1 MRLVAQTLLT
11 DYIAEKRVTGSLL
24 TRLEKL
30 SDSASAECLA
40 EIVRVVRP
48 SANSLREVISLIDEI
63 SFRDELSFSEV
74 VNLPEVQVA
83 LGAESI
89 NGKDRL
95 RALRTALERYRFPT
109 KARLLDEL
117 ESCRKSIREEFGVYV
132 TIPEEMEGLKLKLEV
147 YTSAPDDFKK
157 LSESFD
163 KLAQHPAVGRI
174 YSLLRGES

>member
-1 MRLVAQTLLT
+1 MRLVAPTLLT

-24 TRLEKL
+24 TRIEKL
-30 SDSASAECLA
+30 SDSDSGECLA
-40 EIVRVVRP
+40 EIVRIIRP
-48 SANSLREVISLIDEI
+48 SVNSLREIISLIDEI
-63 SFRDELSFSEV
+63 SIRDEVSFSEI
-74 VNLPEVQVA
+74 VNFPEVQIA
-83 LGAESI
+83 LRAESI

-117 ESCRKSIREEFGVYV
+117 ESCRKTIRDEFGVYV

-157 LSESFD
+157 LSANFD